1 MTTATSL
8 LRFLRA
14 LAGLIL
20 LGTAICA
27 GSPADAQTT
36 KFPSAPAAHEALA
49 ARRAAL
55 AKVETWAVQFRHID
69 AAQLQA
75 SPFDMVVIDH
85 APHPDPSDEMPF
97 TRQQIEALKHKDGAQ
112 RRLVI
117 AYLSIGEAERYRYYW
132 RPEWE
137 MRDSRPAWLGPENPN
152 WPGNY
157 LVNYSDPQWQSIIFG
172 TPGSYLDR
180 IMAAGFDG
188 VFLDRAD
195 AFQDEGRDSPETQD
209 AMVSYLVR
217 LVDHARRKDPGFLI
231 IMQNA
236 EELIRFETLRDRL
249 DGLAKEDLLYGGTGN
264 SGQPN
269 PPVMVRD
276 SLNNLR
282 VARKAGMSVFLIS
295 YVNEPDKV
303 ERIKELARRE
313 GFRLYFAERMLDRL
327 NPAGATAPPASGQPQ
342 DRGSQAGPSAGAP
355 AERVPP
361 DN

>member
-1 MTTATSL
+1 M
-8 LRFLRA
+8 
-14 LAGLIL
+14 
-20 LGTAICA
+20 CA
-27 GSPADAQTT
+27 GSPVGAQTAE
-36 KFPSAPAAHEALA
+36 FPPAPNARDALA

-69 AAQLQA
+69 IAQLRA

-85 APHPDPSDEMPF
+85 APHPQQRDETPF
-97 TRQQIEALKHKDGAQ
+97 TRQQIEALKHKDGGQ

-137 MRDSRPAWLGPENPN
+137 MPGSRPSWLGSENPH

-157 LVNYSDPQWQSIIFG
+157 LVTYADPQWQSIIFG
-172 TPGSYLDR
+172 TPGSYFDR

-195 AFQDEGRDSPETQD
+195 AFQDEGRDSPESQD

-217 LVDHARRKDPGFLI
+217 LADHAHRKDPGFLI

-236 EELIRFETLRDRL
+236 EELIRFEALRARL
-249 DGLAKEDLLYGGTGN
+249 DGLAKEDLLYGGTDN
-264 SGQPN
+264 SAQPN
-269 PPVMVRD
+269 PPAMVRD
-276 SLNNLR
+276 SLSNLR
-282 VARKAGMSVFLIS
+282 MARKAGMSVFLIS
-295 YVNEPDKV
+295 YVNEPAKV

-327 NPAGATAPPASGQPQ
+327 NPGGATTPPAGGQPQ
-342 DRGSQAGPSAGAP
+342 DRGPQAAP
-355 AERVPP
+355 NAVTPPETVSP